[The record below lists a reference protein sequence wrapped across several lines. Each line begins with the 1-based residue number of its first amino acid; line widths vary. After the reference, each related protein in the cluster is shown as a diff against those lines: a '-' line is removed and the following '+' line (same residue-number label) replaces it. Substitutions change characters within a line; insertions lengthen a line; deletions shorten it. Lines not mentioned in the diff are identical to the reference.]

1 MLTFDKVRDMER
13 LEKQSKKLQKMPED
27 VVEQLREYVKRKEK
41 GEKTSSDITELE
53 NIKSTI
59 KRFFELREG
68 KIVSAALDTVRTG
81 LPPENMTK
89 SEETLFYRLTEEMK
103 KYRESFF
110 SELGRETAATP
121 MYRVKKTLPTF
132 VGPDMK
138 SYSLKEN
145 DIINIPQPLD
155 ELLLKEGV
163 IEKAG

>member
-1 MLTFDKVRDMER
+1 
-13 LEKQSKKLQKMPED
+13 
-27 VVEQLREYVKRKEK
+27 
-41 GEKTSSDITELE
+41 
-53 NIKSTI
+53 
-59 KRFFELREG
+59 
-68 KIVSAALDTVRTG
+68 
-81 LPPENMTK
+81 MTK

-138 SYSLKEN
+138 TYSLKEN
-145 DIINIPQPLD
+145 DIINIPPPLD
-155 ELLLKEGV
+155 ELLLKEGI